1 MKALIPIERVGRRSQ
16 AGNKALN
23 LSFLARKGFR
33 IPETFLLRLERS
45 QRLTSPEFREE
56 IRHLLDVHGALAV
69 RSSANVEDTSQNSF
83 AGQFKSFLDLK
94 TEAQVVE
101 AIEEVMNWDSSEQLR
116 SYAERSSVER
126 EAIVMNVIV
135 QEMVSP
141 VYSGVVF
148 TCNPL
153 TGLNETIV
161 EAVSG
166 RGDALVQD
174 GVTPERW
181 VDKWGTWIEKPDS
194 ADVSEALMKKIVAE
208 AKAIARVYGRVID
221 LEWVYD
227 GTDIYWLQLRE
238 ITALNYPDVYSN
250 HIPKEFLPGIIKP
263 LVWSIN
269 IPLVN
274 GAWVRLFTEMIGKN
288 DIDPLRLARSF
299 YYRAYFN
306 MGVIGSIFKELGMPA
321 ETLELLIGIE
331 VEGPDKPKFKPTS
344 KTFRKLPRLTV
355 FFIDKLLF
363 GRRARKK
370 IPQFREQ
377 SKSYDI
383 DTLATMEPSKII
395 DRIDSLY
402 GLNSEIAYYN
412 IVIPLLMSLYNRLMT
427 SSLKKIGIA
436 AENLNI
442 VEGISEMKRLDP
454 NYELKRLRAV
464 YSELSAGARTLIE
477 AEGYSGLLKSLNVAG
492 FRDEL
497 DRFLA
502 DFGHLSASG
511 NDFSFTPWRED
522 LDHVLSMIVNFEDIG
537 QKSLITLDEAL
548 EGRKTGLWRKFLYNK
563 AREFRVYREEI
574 SSIYTYS
581 YGLFRDH
588 FLALARTLVEQDR
601 IDMEDDIFYLS
612 LSEIRAMLNGVPNG
626 EEPRETVK
634 KRRLEI
640 ETYRNIAVPSIIF
653 GDDVP
658 PAEEKESSVLKGTPT
673 SRGYYRGKVRLVHD
687 TSDFNRIER
696 GDVLVIPY
704 SDVAWTPL
712 FAKAGAVISESGG
725 VLSHSSIIAREYGIP
740 AVVSVRGALSILR
753 EGELVLVDG
762 YTGKITVEN
771 GVS

>member
-1 MKALIPIERVGRRSQ
+1 MRVLIPVDKVNRRCK

-33 IPETFLLRLERS
+33 IPETFLLRLERIQS
-45 QRLTSPEFREE
+45 LASPELREE
-56 IRHLLDVHGALAV
+56 MRHLLNAHGALAV

-94 TEAQVVE
+94 TEEQVVE
-101 AIEEVMNWDSSEQLR
+101 AIREVVNWNSSEQLR
-116 SYAERSSVER
+116 SYVERSSLER

-194 ADVSEALMKKIVAE
+194 ADGSGALMKRVVAE
-208 AKAIARVYGRVID
+208 AKKIARVYGKAVD

-274 GAWVRLFTEMIGKN
+274 GAWIRLFTEMIGKN

-321 ETLELLIGIE
+321 ETLELLLGIE

-344 KTFRKLPRLTV
+344 KTFRKLPRLTI

-377 SKSYDI
+377 SKNFDI
-383 DTLATMEPSKII
+383 DDLTTMEPDKIMK
-395 DRIDSLY
+395 RIDALY
-402 GLNSEIAYYN
+402 GFNSEIAYYN

-436 AENLNI
+436 ADSLNI
-442 VEGISEMKRLDP
+442 VEGISEIKRLDP
-454 NYELKRLRAV
+454 NYELKRLHAV
-464 YSELSAGARTLIE
+464 FSELPVNERSFIA
-477 AEGYSGLLKSLNVAG
+477 AEGYSGLLKLQNLTG
-492 FRDEL
+492 FRKEFDG
-497 DRFLA
+497 FLA
-502 DFGHLSASG
+502 TFGHLSASG

-522 LDHVLSMIVNFEDIG
+522 PDHVLSMIVKFEDIE
-537 QKSLITLDEAL
+537 QKSLITLEEAL
-548 EGRKTGLWRKFLYNK
+548 QGRKMGLWRKFLYNK
-563 AREFRVYREEI
+563 ARKFRVYREEI

-588 FLALARTLVEQDR
+588 FLALARILVEQGR
-601 IDMEDDIFYLS
+601 IDIEKDIFYLS
-612 LSEIRAMLNGVPNG
+612 MSEIRALLNGGLNG
-626 EEPRETVK
+626 EEARETVK

-640 ETYRNIAVPSIIF
+640 EAYRNIAVPSIIF
-653 GDDVP
+653 GEEVP
-658 PAEEKESSVLKGTPT
+658 PAEEKETSALKGTPT

-687 TSDFNRIER
+687 TSDFKRIER

-740 AVVSVRGALSILR
+740 AVVSVRSALSILR
-753 EGELVLVDG
+753 EGESVLVDG
-762 YTGKITVEN
+762 YTGKITVES
-771 GVS
+771 GVM